1 MTDEKKWME
10 LYQSA
15 SDKLKQA
22 YLEIQDSGLR
32 GKLLSQLEGIAIAS
46 ERIKALRTDI
56 PPERTYQARLPL
68 EETEED
74 LWGALFDK
82 KAKSLGI
89 SYQSL
94 QDYALRGRILNE
106 LEYLTAGEIDEVD
119 AEEKPR
125 MVKAE
130 IIVGLLEGKRKGEG
144 LSQVAFCER
153 YGYELRSYVMLINGE
168 VKKPHPPKRKKIAE
182 MLGMT
187 YEQVSEHFE

>member
-15 SDKLKQA
+15 ADKLKQA

-74 LWGALFDK
+74 LWSALFDR
-82 KAKSLGI
+82 KAQRLGT

-106 LEYLTAGEIDEVD
+106 LEYITTGEINEVD

-153 YGYELRSYVMLINGE
+153 YGYELRSYVNLITGG
-168 VKKPHPPKRKKIAE
+168 VLKPHSPKLKKIAE
-182 MLGMT
+182 ILGMT

>member
-1 MTDEKKWME
+1 MTDEKWME

-15 SDKLKQA
+15 ADKLKQA

-56 PPERTYQARLPL
+56 PQERTYQARLSL

-74 LWGALFDK
+74 LWVALFDK
-82 KAKSLGI
+82 KAKRLGT
-89 SYQSL
+89 SYKSL
-94 QDYALRGRILNE
+94 QDYALRGRILND

-119 AEEKPR
+119 AEEKSR

-144 LSQVAFCER
+144 LSQVAFCEK
-153 YGYELRSYVMLINGE
+153 YGYGHRSYVNLVTGG
-168 VKKPHPPKRKKIAE
+168 VLKPHPPKLKKIAE
-182 MLGMT
+182 MLDMT